1 MADVSFDE
9 FYGEI
14 ALQASGVPEPLMDR
28 AIVRAMRSFCNVSEY
43 WRMTLE
49 PEPVF
54 GGVGELFLPRDSE
67 VVRPLWVRLGDR
79 ELIAKSDHS
88 LLDVKPG
95 RARAY
100 VLDGTTLTL
109 VPVVDGQLTERLVA
123 RVILQPTRNASR
135 VPGAIGDRYYEA
147 IVAGALS
154 YVCAQVDQPWG
165 NADLASIHG
174 SSFSQYVEEARRRA
188 GKEGAHVPRVVS
200 YGGI

>member
-14 ALQASGVPEPLMDR
+14 ALQASGVPEPLVDR
-28 AIVRAMRSFCNVSEY
+28 AIVRACRAFCAHSEY
-43 WRMTLE
+43 WRVTLE

-54 GGVGELFLPRDSE
+54 GGVGELLLPRDSE
-67 VVRPLWVRLGDR
+67 IVRPLWVRLGDR

-88 LLDVKPG
+88 LMDTKPG

-100 VLDGTTLTL
+100 VLENATLTL
-109 VPVVDGQLTERLVA
+109 VPVVNGPLTERLVV

-135 VPGAIGDRYYEA
+135 VPEAIGDRYYEA

-154 YVCAQVDQPWG
+154 YICAQVDQPWG
-165 NADLASIHG
+165 NADLAAIHG
-174 SSFSQYVEEARRRA
+174 SSFNQYVEEARRRA

-200 YGGI
+200 YGGL